1 MSAVVSTDFNIK
13 INNDIINAKGSS
25 KMGTSY
31 AFVDTKVKNKKT
43 YWYKMDIHQC
53 KSAMYGPMSVAPR

>member
-13 INNDIINAKGSS
+13 INNDIINAKGSP

-43 YWYKMDIHQC
+43 YW
-53 KSAMYGPMSVAPR
+53 